1 MIQIRE
7 VYKSAFVKKED
18 FVKYMSKWVHRP
30 KAETSLMDG
39 AIKKYKLMPL
49 LGYDLSTLKDITEY
63 IYETDFTKKHKNH
76 KY

>member
-1 MIQIRE
+1 MQVRAI
-7 VYKSAFVKKED
+7 YKSAFPKKED
-18 FVKYMSKWVHRP
+18 FVEYMSKWVKVP